1 MNIWLIIAIAIV
13 AIVVVAVVLDEV
25 FCLIDCD
32 IVPFAGLCALILEGL
47 AYGFYKLVPWV
58 MSWNTDMVVKISFMA
73 VPILLIALIASASIC
88 QGKRQWIPWGNF
100 FFFLMSGIVCATF
113 AWISSTGWR
122 IGVISV
128 FSIPMIIAECAII
141 WEEINPHG
149 GYGYG
154 DHCEVVSTYGLD
166 SRSFEEGQQPW
177 VM

>member
-13 AIVVVAVVLDEV
+13 AIVVVSVVLDEV

-58 MSWNTDMVVKISFMA
+58 MSWNTGMVVKIAFLIMP
-73 VPILLIALIASASIC
+73 VFLIALIASASIC

-100 FFFLMSGIVCATF
+100 FFFLMSGIVCAVF
-113 AWISSTGWR
+113 AWITSTGWR
-122 IGVISV
+122 IGIIIT
-128 FSIPMIIAECAII
+128 FGLPMVIAECSIL
-141 WEEINPHG
+141 WREFHPRG

-154 DHCEVVSTYGLD
+154 DHCEIVSTHKWDGH
-166 SRSFEEGQQPW
+166 FEEGQQPW